1 VKRSM
6 ASEWLKLRRR
16 GMLAALAATIGVA
29 VLGTVIAIA
38 TAGQT
43 GARGGAG
50 SGTGIT
56 VATLRTASGLGQAIG
71 SASTLLGVVA
81 LSVFAASFAGE
92 YSNGTLRNLL
102 VNEPRRVR
110 LLAGKLSA
118 LWIATTAALA
128 LASAVC
134 VAAAAIT
141 ASRKG
146 IDTSLWWTSSGFS
159 HTAVAVAN
167 LAAATLGWGLLGAV
181 LGIAFRS
188 PAAAVGI
195 GVAYA
200 LPLESILGA
209 IANGAG
215 RWLPG
220 KLLAALA
227 SGGNSTASYAAS
239 AVTLA
244 LYATLAAVGT
254 MMLFARRD
262 VT

>member
-1 VKRSM
+1 MKRSM
-6 ASEWLKLRRR
+6 ASEWLKLRRK
-16 GMLAALAATIGVA
+16 GMLAALAATIGVT

-38 TAGQT
+38 TAGQI
-43 GARGGAG
+43 GDRRGAG
-50 SGTGIT
+50 SGAGIT
-56 VATLRTASGLGQAIG
+56 LTTLRTAGGLGQAIG

-81 LSVFAASFAGE
+81 LSVFATSFAGE

-102 VNEPRRVR
+102 ISEPRRVR
-110 LLAGKLSA
+110 LLAGKLIA
-118 LWIATTAALA
+118 LW
-128 LASAVC
+128 
-134 VAAAAIT
+134 VAAAAVVALADAACVAAGAIT
-141 ASRKG
+141 ASQKG
-146 IDTSLWWTSSGFS
+146 VDTSLWWTSSGLG
-159 HTAVAVAN
+159 HTSAAAAN
-167 LAAATLGWGLLGAV
+167 LALASLGWGLLGAV
-181 LGIAFRS
+181 LGVVFRS

-209 IANGAG
+209 IAHGAG

-227 SGGNSTASYAAS
+227 SGGNSTASYGAA

-244 LYATLAAVGT
+244 LYAMLAAVGT
-254 MMLFARRD
+254 MILFTRRD